1 MGYQAHLRSCTSPQN
16 ERCDMRLS
24 LLCKSCSGL
33 QVIRGTAAAP
43 LSQLLTALEPQ
54 LRSAAGLSA
63 WQVISPAHGSAAGRL
78 EIAEQLRDVQHSR
91 YMQPTVLLVDSVG
104 GDEDVPEVSRMHMI
118 PPKGV
123 SQSRAR

>member
-1 MGYQAHLRSCTSPQN
+1 MAFQGHVSSRISHLTYRSTANMMQST
-16 ERCDMRLS
+16 L
-24 LLCKSCSGL
+24 GL

-78 EIAEQLRDVQHSR
+78 EVAAQLRDVQHSR
-91 YMQPTVLLVDSVG
+91 YMEPTVLLVDRVG
-104 GDEDVPEVSRMHMI
+104 GDEEVPEVSQTQKSSHRRI
-118 PPKGV
+118 
-123 SQSRAR
+123 S

>member
-1 MGYQAHLRSCTSPQN
+1 M
-16 ERCDMRLS
+16 
-24 LLCKSCSGL
+24 

-78 EIAEQLRDVQHSR
+78 EIVEQLRDVQHSR
-91 YMQPTVLLVDSVG
+91 YMQPTVLLVDRVG
-104 GDEDVPEVSRMHMI
+104 GDEEVPEVSQTQATC
-118 PPKGV
+118 P
-123 SQSRAR
+123 QSLRASRSRGTCLGPAGTVAPFLQRCIG

>member
-1 MGYQAHLRSCTSPQN
+1 MCITKRAL
-16 ERCDMRLS
+16 
-24 LLCKSCSGL
+24 GL

-78 EIAEQLRDVQHSR
+78 ELAEQLRDVQHSR
-91 YMQPTVLLVDSVG
+91 YAQPTVLLVDRMG
-104 GDEDVPEVSRMHMI
+104 GDEEVPEVRQAHSS
-118 PPKGV
+118 
-123 SQSRAR
+123 SQ